1 MRTTLTLEEDVLAK
15 LKAEMRRTGASFK
28 QVVNETL
35 RRGLML
41 GGQQQRRKPF
51 RVRARNLGLR
61 PGLEYD
67 SISQLLEQVEGPLH
81 R

>member
-1 MRTTLTLEEDVLAK
+1 MRTTLTLDDDIAAK

-28 QVVNETL
+28 QAVNATL
-35 RRGLML
+35 RRGLTL
-41 GGQQQRRKPF
+41 GAQQQRRKPF
-51 RVRARNLGLR
+51 RVHARNLGFR
-61 PGLEYD
+61 PGLNYD